1 MNSNDEDQL
10 LTSLLIDDDNEPP
23 TTTFLSCNSASNAEE
38 MTGMDGIEPV
48 DLAYDYEIHMM
59 EYDDDGDDADDL
71 SSAVNDFEV
80 GLLKAVGDEFGL
92 ITCRESV
99 RRRSLRLAAAGGSS
113 SSIVGVGSDPVDVE
127 DSIHTECEVNVDF
140 IESSKCTPM
149 NGYMTAWV
157 SKTDNRRRLSETD
170 IYTAIETYTK
180 NYATVEGG
188 VLAISYIGTRPAATL
203 DADESIAAVPF
214 ISSAIRENGTRDDL
228 ATNTNSKLSPG
239 AIAGIVIA
247 SSVVVALLTMVALII
262 VKKRRNRMNT
272 EEREMSIDD
281 DNADDSLVTIDEDDE
296 EQLSQFKEDMSKTVS
311 HADDDSGD
319 DDGDD
324 DDTQDHSCDGT
335 LSLNNT
341 FESEL
346 VLNNTF
352 ETTEA
357 AGGGGDQDDEVG
369 FEVNI

>member
-1 MNSNDEDQL
+1 MSI
-10 LTSLLIDDDNEPP
+10 LIDDDDEPP
-23 TTTFLSCNSASNAEE
+23 TTFLSCNSASNAEE

-59 EYDDDGDDADDL
+59 EDADL

-80 GLLKAVGDEFGL
+80 GLLKAVGDEFDL

-99 RRRSLRLAAAGGSS
+99 RRRSLRL
-113 SSIVGVGSDPVDVE
+113 VGVGSDPVDEE
-127 DSIHTECEVNVDF
+127 DSTHTECEVDVDS

-157 SKTDNRRRLSETD
+157 SETDNRRLSESD
-170 IYTAIETYTK
+170 IYTAIETYTN
-180 NYATVEGG
+180 NYAIAEGG

-214 ISSAIRENGTRDDL
+214 ISSATREDGTRDDL
-228 ATNTNSKLSPG
+228 ASTNPKMSPG

-262 VKKRRNRMNT
+262 VKKRRTMEDT
-272 EEREMSIDD
+272 EEREMSNDSNADNSLVMIDD
-281 DNADDSLVTIDEDDE
+281 DDE
-296 EQLSQFKEDMSKTVS
+296 EQLSQFKEDMSKAAF
-311 HADDDSGD
+311 HDDGD

-335 LSLNNT
+335 LPLDNT

-346 VLNNTF
+346 VPNHTF
-352 ETTEA
+352 ETTE
-357 AGGGGDQDDEVG
+357 AGGGGDQDDEMG